1 MGNDFP
7 VVKLVGT
14 KKTVLIG
21 EKRTPIL
28 IGERINPTGK
38 KKLIEAIRAGDFE
51 YIRNEAKNQ
60 VANGADCLDVN
71 MGVPDTDE
79 KANMIKAIQI
89 VQEVADVPL
98 VIDSSN
104 PDVIEAGLEVVK
116 GRPMINSTTGEEKR
130 LGTILPLAKEYDV
143 AVLGLTL
150 DDEGIPAQ
158 ADKRIAVAKK
168 IVESAHKIGLQ
179 DDQILLD
186 PLALTCG
193 TNQEG
198 GKASLDTIGYIRT
211 TLRLNTSIGLS
222 NISFGMPERTKL
234 NAAFLLLCVGQGL
247 TSFIGNPMDKE
258 IQFALKSVRLL
269 WGEDRFGMG
278 YVKHC
283 KLVATEQIKPVEP
296 KKVA

>member
-1 MGNDFP
+1 MAADFP

-21 EKRTPIL
+21 ARKTPVL
-28 IGERINPTGK
+28 IGERINPTGR
-38 KKLIEAIRAGDFE
+38 KKLTEAIKAGDFD
-51 YIRNEAKNQ
+51 YIRNEAKAQ
-60 VANGADCLDVN
+60 IAAGADCLDVN

-79 KANMIKAIQI
+79 KANMIAAIKA

-104 PDVIEAGLEVVK
+104 PEVIKAGLEVVK

-130 LGTILPLAKEYDV
+130 LITVLPLAKEYDV

-150 DDEGIPAQ
+150 DDAGIPAQ
-158 ADKRIAVAKK
+158 AEKRIAVANK
-168 IVESAHKIGLQ
+168 IYERAKKIGLQ
-179 DDQILLD
+179 NDQLLID
-186 PLALTCG
+186 PLALACA

-198 GKASLDTIGYIRT
+198 GKASLDTIGYVRN
-211 TLRLNTSIGLS
+211 TLKLNTSIGLS
-222 NISFGMPERTKL
+222 NISFGMPERPQL

-247 TSFIGNPMDKE
+247 TSFIGNPMDKD
-258 IQFALKSVRLL
+258 IQFALKSVSLM

-283 KLVATEQIKPVEP
+283 KLIMADQP
-296 KKVA
+296 KK

>member
-168 IVESAHKIGLQ
+168 IVERS
-179 DDQILLD
+179 
-186 PLALTCG
+186 
-193 TNQEG
+193 G
-198 GKASLDTIGYIRT
+198 GR
-211 TLRLNTSIGLS
+211 
-222 NISFGMPERTKL
+222 
-234 NAAFLLLCVGQGL
+234 QG
-247 TSFIGNPMDKE
+247 I
-258 IQFALKSVRLL
+258 ARH
-269 WGEDRFGMG
+269 DRI
-278 YVKHC
+278 YPDHSQ
-283 KLVATEQIKPVEP
+283 AEHIDRAQ
-296 KKVA
+296 